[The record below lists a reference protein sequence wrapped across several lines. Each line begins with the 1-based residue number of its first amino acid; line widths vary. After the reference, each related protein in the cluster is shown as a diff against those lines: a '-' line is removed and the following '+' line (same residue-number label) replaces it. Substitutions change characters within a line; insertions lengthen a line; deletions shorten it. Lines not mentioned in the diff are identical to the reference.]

1 MPILKKDRFRKTYR
15 RSLRK
20 AHRRNEELKEKT
32 EKLTEKSDDRRK
44 KNKTLH
50 KRIERI
56 NKTQKKKLMKS
67 TDDDADVSNMDTEES
82 SIQLTPRSNTKTQV
96 QELGLDRKR
105 ASAVRK
111 RLLLSNTI
119 LLCLK
124 PKLQCKKEQVTL

>member
-1 MPILKKDRFRKTYR
+1 MPILNKDRFRKTYR

-82 SIQLTPRSNTKTQV
+82 SIQLTPRSKTKTQV

-124 PKLQCKKEQVTL
+124 PK